1 MNDNNESMKAQ
12 EMKQEDQKQ
21 YDRLQAEKQEQ
32 ERRHTEED
40 RKREDDARQDEARRQ
55 TEIKAHDEKRRQ
67 ERTDKEQKE
76 AEEARLNE
84 QRMKDMHEATVKT
97 LHEDRG
103 ELRTEG
109 QGGAWVDGNAIVA
122 DYYKNYDPAA
132 QRIQHMDSTER
143 AEYQESLKGQQER
156 QPSLEK
162 PQSESK
168 GQTQDKGQN
177 LSPAM
182 QKLQERFNPIILE
195 YSLYFKPYC
204 SIALYF
210 ITMSRQTVGHWSAK
224 PCCEI
229 H

>member
-1 MNDNNESMKAQ
+1 MDLTVIFSSGSE
-12 EMKQEDQKQ
+12 
-21 YDRLQAEKQEQ
+21 
-32 ERRHTEED
+32 HFF
-40 RKREDDARQDEARRQ
+40 
-55 TEIKAHDEKRRQ
+55 IKAHDEKRRQ

-143 AEYQESLKGQQER
+143 AEYQESLKGRQER

-182 QKLQERFNPIILE
+182 QKLQEFEKSVKDKVQDRMEQGKTKTKDFG
-195 YSLYFKPYC
+195 KD
-204 SIALYF
+204 
-210 ITMSRQTVGHWSAK
+210 R
-224 PCCEI
+224 
-229 H
+229 